1 MSKSKEEII
10 WAPWRI
16 GFILGDK
23 ECGCFM
29 CRKLGEDRDKENY
42 ILERTDLSLV
52 IMNLYPY
59 NNGHI
64 MIAPA
69 RHAANFEDLTA
80 DESLDMMNLLKR
92 WIKILKK
99 AYKPDGFNA
108 GLNMGKAAGAG
119 LEDHIHLHLVPRWNG
134 DTNFMPAIAGIKIMP
149 ESLDSCY
156 DKLKS
161 LAEGEE

>member
-16 GFILGDK
+16 GFILGEK
-23 ECGCFM
+23 ECGCFI
-29 CRKLGEDRDKENY
+29 CRKLGEDRDKGNY
-42 ILERTDLSLV
+42 ILERTDLSVV

-64 MIAPA
+64 MIAPV
-69 RHAANFEDLTA
+69 RHSANFEDLTA
-80 DESLDMMNLLKR
+80 DESLDMMSLLKR

-108 GLNMGKAAGAG
+108 GLNLGKAAGAG

-134 DTNFMPAIAGIKIMP
+134 DTNFMPAIGAIKIMP

-161 LAEGEE
+161 LTEEEE